1 MALPKVRI
9 EELEVEVL
17 DVDVAAKSV
26 SPRWIH

>member
-17 DVDVAAKSV
+17 DVDVAAESV